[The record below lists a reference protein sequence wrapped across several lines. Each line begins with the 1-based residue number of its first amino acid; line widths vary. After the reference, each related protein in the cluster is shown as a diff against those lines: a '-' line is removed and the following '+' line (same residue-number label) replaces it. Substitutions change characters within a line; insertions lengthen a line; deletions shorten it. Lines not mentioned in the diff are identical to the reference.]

1 VQLMKGGE
9 EDMIDDQAVLVASI
23 QGQIKEMTRTKNN
36 LHRFAMKVNM
46 ARQQQSI
53 GASMIAVSQALGSV
67 TKNLQLEKASSSTGA
82 SGKANDTKMI
92 TLGRANNVRS
102 FKQV

>member
-1 VQLMKGGE
+1 
-9 EDMIDDQAVLVASI
+9 MIDDQAVLVASI

-53 GASMIAVSQALGSV
+53 GASMIAVSKALGSV
-67 TKNLQLEKASSSTGA
+67 TKNLQLEKVSTPIRA
-82 SGKANDTKMI
+82 SGMVNHT
-92 TLGRANNVRS
+92 NNYYSRS
-102 FKQV
+102 SR

>member
-1 VQLMKGGE
+1 MKGGE

-53 GASMIAVSQALGSV
+53 GASMIAVSKALGSV
-67 TKNLQLEKASSSTGA
+67 TKNLQLEKASSSTRA
-82 SGKANDTKMI
+82 SGRANDTNKDYP
-92 TLGRANNVRS
+92 RS
-102 FKQV
+102 SK